1 MRGEEDVR
9 ERPAGVLILTVD
21 IGSSSVRALLFDDRG
36 QALESSG
43 SRRSHRF
50 TPAAGGGVEADADHL
65 FDLVV
70 ACIDETLARDAER
83 ASDGERRIDGVA
95 FCTFWH
101 GTMGV
106 SADGRAI
113 TPVLTW
119 ADTRAAEQ
127 AAALGNRPDS
137 EAVRQRTGCPHH
149 PSYFP
154 SKLLWMRENQADLF
168 KQVDWWCSIGEYC
181 FHRFFGERFCSFSMA
196 SGTGLFD
203 RHSLRWDPSILED
216 LSLAVS
222 RLSPLGDLESP
233 LRGLREPFAA
243 RWPALRDVP
252 WYPALGDG
260 ACSNIG
266 CGCTGP
272 ERTAVMIGTTGA
284 MRVVLQSGRF
294 AARPCAFAIPHGL
307 WCYLVDRRRSL
318 AGGVLSET

>member
-1 MRGEEDVR
+1 M
-9 ERPAGVLILTVD
+9 ILTVD

-36 QALESSG
+36 RALESSG

-50 TPAAGGGVEADADHL
+50 TLSAGGGVEADADHL

-70 ACIDETLARDAER
+70 ACIDETLARDGEQASECGAR
-83 ASDGERRIDGVA
+83 ASVEGLRRIDGVA

-203 RHSLRWDPSILED
+203 RHSLRWDPDLLKT
-216 LSLAVS
+216 LSLAES
-222 RLSPLGDLESP
+222 RLSPLGDLDSP
-233 LRGLREPFAA
+233 LCGLREPFAA

-284 MRVVLQSGRF
+284 MRVVLQSGGF
-294 AARPCAFAIPHGL
+294 AARPCAFAIPRGL